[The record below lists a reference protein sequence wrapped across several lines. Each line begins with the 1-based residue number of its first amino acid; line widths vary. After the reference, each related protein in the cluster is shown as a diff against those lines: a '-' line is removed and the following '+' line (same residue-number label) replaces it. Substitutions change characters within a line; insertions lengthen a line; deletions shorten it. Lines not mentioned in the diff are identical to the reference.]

1 MNIIK
6 NLKPDSIKF
15 ISIIALFFCSPK
27 PCLCNLD
34 YRSIYSVFHYVPLHS
49 SPAGMKYGRVHG
61 NLEITNNLSDRLL
74 RLPLWP
80 AMNPDLVVQVI
91 AGVGA
96 YF

>member
-1 MNIIK
+1 
-6 NLKPDSIKF
+6 
-15 ISIIALFFCSPK
+15 
-27 PCLCNLD
+27 
-34 YRSIYSVFHYVPLHS
+34 
-49 SPAGMKYGRVHG
+49 MKYGRVHG